1 MCGIVGI
8 YLKTKKYEKDL
19 GKFLSG
25 MLDGMATRGPDSAG
39 FAIYTKQNKNKF
51 KYSICLNQ
59 LTDKEF
65 KKKISKF
72 LKKITLKTF
81 SDHVILETEEKPE
94 KVLEILD
101 SKLKEVSLVGY
112 GKSINI
118 FKQTGNPKDVV
129 RKFKL
134 SSFSGT
140 HAIGHTR
147 MATESAITTQGS
159 HPYSTSED
167 ECLVHNGSLS
177 NHNNIR
183 RSMLDGMATRGP
195 DSAGF
200 AIYTKQNKNKFKYS
214 ICLNQLTD
222 KEFKKKIS
230 KFLKKIT
237 LKTFSDHVIL
247 ETEEKPKKVL
257 EILDTKL
264 KEVSLVGYGKS
275 INIFKQT
282 GNPKDVVRKFKL
294 SSFSGTHAI
303 GHTRM
308 ATESAITTQGSH
320 PYSTSEDEC
329 LVHNGSLSNHNNIRR
344 SLKKEGQKFN
354 SENDTEVAA
363 GYISNQISKGENLEE
378 TLKNSLKDLDGFY
391 TFIAG
396 TKDGFALLRD
406 EIACKPAVVA
416 ETKDYVAVASE
427 FQCMAHLPN
436 VNTAK
441 IFEPKPGIVYHW

>member
-8 YLKTKKYEKDL
+8 YLKTKRYEKHL

-39 FAIYTKQNKNKF
+39 FAIYTKENKNKF

-72 LKKITLKTF
+72 LKKISLKTF
-81 SDHVILETEEKPE
+81 SDHVVMETDEKPK

-101 SKLKEVSLVGY
+101 SKIKEVSLVGY

-118 FKQTGNPKDVV
+118 FKQTGNPRDVV
-129 RKFKL
+129 R
-134 SSFSGT
+134 
-140 HAIGHTR
+140 
-147 MATESAITTQGS
+147 
-159 HPYSTSED
+159 
-167 ECLVHNGSLS
+167 N
-177 NHNNIR
+177 
-183 RSMLDGMATRGP
+183 
-195 DSAGF
+195 
-200 AIYTKQNKNKFKYS
+200 
-214 ICLNQLTD
+214 
-222 KEFKKKIS
+222 
-230 KFLKKIT
+230 
-237 LKTFSDHVIL
+237 
-247 ETEEKPKKVL
+247 
-257 EILDTKL
+257 
-264 KEVSLVGYGKS
+264 
-275 INIFKQT
+275 
-282 GNPKDVVRKFKL
+282 FKL

-344 SLKKEGQKFN
+344 SLKKDGQKFN

-363 GYISNQISKGENLEE
+363 GYISNQISKGESLEK

-427 FQCMAHLPN
+427 FQCMSHLPN

>member
-1 MCGIVGI
+1 M
-8 YLKTKKYEKDL
+8 E
-19 GKFLSG
+19 
-25 MLDGMATRGPDSAG
+25 
-39 FAIYTKQNKNKF
+39 
-51 KYSICLNQ
+51 
-59 LTDKEF
+59 TD
-65 KKKISKF
+65 
-72 LKKITLKTF
+72 
-81 SDHVILETEEKPE
+81 EKPK

-101 SKLKEVSLVGY
+101 SKIKEVSLVGY

-118 FKQTGNPKDVV
+118 FKQTGNPRDVV
-129 RKFKL
+129 R
-134 SSFSGT
+134 
-140 HAIGHTR
+140 
-147 MATESAITTQGS
+147 
-159 HPYSTSED
+159 
-167 ECLVHNGSLS
+167 N
-177 NHNNIR
+177 
-183 RSMLDGMATRGP
+183 
-195 DSAGF
+195 
-200 AIYTKQNKNKFKYS
+200 
-214 ICLNQLTD
+214 
-222 KEFKKKIS
+222 
-230 KFLKKIT
+230 
-237 LKTFSDHVIL
+237 
-247 ETEEKPKKVL
+247 
-257 EILDTKL
+257 
-264 KEVSLVGYGKS
+264 
-275 INIFKQT
+275 
-282 GNPKDVVRKFKL
+282 FKL

-363 GYISNQISKGENLEE
+363 GYISNQISKGESLEK

-427 FQCMAHLPN
+427 FQCMSHLPN

-441 IFEPKPGIVYHW
+441 IFEPKPGIVYNW